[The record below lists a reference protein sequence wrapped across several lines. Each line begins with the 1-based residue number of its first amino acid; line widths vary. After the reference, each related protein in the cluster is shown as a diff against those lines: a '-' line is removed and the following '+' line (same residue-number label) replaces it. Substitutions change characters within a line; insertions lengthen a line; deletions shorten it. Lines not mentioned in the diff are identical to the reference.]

1 MGLPTRLKTFLA
13 LLLAVIICLIV
24 IGALSQLDF
33 HVILFVRSLHHP
45 ILERIGNVGNRL
57 GHGLTLTLLCG
68 GLFAV
73 GYVWKKN
80 SLRCTGIDGVIAQAL
95 VGLTTQA
102 PKHLIGRPRP
112 RFTHQ
117 DPFQFG
123 PSFQSGL
130 DGFPSGHAAGGF
142 AMAAVLARYFP
153 RGAWLWYGAA
163 LFVAS
168 SRVVR
173 GSHFPTDV
181 LVGAVLGYLVG
192 HVWAHPLRDYALN
205 LLPMDWSKY
214 LAGHVWARPLREWR
228 TTFVRAVPES
238 LPLLVGSFA
247 LVWIVFHRPL
257 GGGLEMGLA
266 WAGWLTLLLGI
277 GMRLRLHWE
286 KWEKQSH
293 IRFLEAN
300 LLIGLGLALHTHS
313 LLVVGLVLLTGIAWW
328 LLHKD
333 TRTGSETRGLAWEAL
348 LGIGVVGLSLAIHQ
362 LQGLIPLH

>member
-1 MGLPTRLKTFLA
+1 M
-13 LLLAVIICLIV
+13 
-24 IGALSQLDF
+24 
-33 HVILFVRSLHHP
+33 ILFVRSLHHP
-45 ILERIGNVGNRL
+45 TLERIGNVGNRL

-68 GLFAV
+68 GLLAV

-95 VGLTTQA
+95 VGLATQV

-112 RFTHQ
+112 KFTHQ

-130 DGFPSGHAAGGF
+130 DAFPSGHAAGGF

-168 SRVVR
+168 SRVFR

-181 LVGAVLGYLVG
+181 LAGAVLGYLVG
-192 HVWAHPLRDYALN
+192 YVWAY
-205 LLPMDWSKY
+205 
-214 LAGHVWARPLREWR
+214 PLREWR
-228 TTFVRAVPES
+228 TTLVRALPEG

-247 LVWIVFHRPL
+247 LVWVVFHRPL

-293 IRFLEAN
+293 IGLLEAN

-313 LLVVGLVLLTGIAWW
+313 LLVFSLAFLAGTAWW

-333 TRTGSETRGLAWEAL
+333 ARTGSETRGLAWEAL
-348 LGIGVVGLSLAIHQ
+348 LGIGVVGLSLVIHQ

>member
-1 MGLPTRLKTFLA
+1 MGHPTRLKTFLA

-45 ILERIGNVGNRL
+45 LLERIGNVGNRL

-163 LFVAS
+163 LFVTF
-168 SRVVR
+168 SRVFR
-173 GSHFPTDV
+173 GSHFPTDA
-181 LVGAVLGYLVG
+181 LAGAVLGYLVG
-192 HVWAHPLRDYALN
+192 NVCAH
-205 LLPMDWSKY
+205 
-214 LAGHVWARPLREWR
+214 PLREWR
-228 TTFVRAVPES
+228 TTLVRAVPEG

-247 LVWIVFHRPL
+247 LVWIVFHRSL
-257 GGGLEMGLA
+257 GGGLEMGLV

-293 IRFLEAN
+293 IGLLEAN

>member
-13 LLLAVIICLIV
+13 LLLAVIVCLIV

-45 ILERIGNVGNRL
+45 TLERIGNVGNRL

-68 GLFAV
+68 GLFAG
-73 GYVWKKN
+73 GYLWKSS
-80 SLRCTGIDGVIAQAL
+80 SLRRAGFDGIVAQVIA
-95 VGLTTQA
+95 GLAVQV
-102 PKHLIGRPRP
+102 PKHLVGRPRP
-112 RFTHQ
+112 RFAHQ

-130 DGFPSGHAAGGF
+130 DAFPSGHASGTF
-142 AMAAVLARYFP
+142 AVAAVLARYFP
-153 RGAWLWYGAA
+153 RGAWVWYGAA
-163 LFVAS
+163 MFVAS
-168 SRVVR
+168 SRVFR

-181 LVGAVLGYLVG
+181 LAGAVLGYLVG
-192 HVWAHPLRDYALN
+192 YVWAH
-205 LLPMDWSKY
+205 
-214 LAGHVWARPLREWR
+214 PLREWR
-228 TTFVRAVPES
+228 TTLVRALPEG

-247 LVWIVFHRPL
+247 LLWIVFHRPL

-286 KWEKQSH
+286 KWEKQGH
-293 IRFLEAN
+293 IGLLEAN

-348 LGIGVVGLSLAIHQ
+348 LGFGVVGLSLVIHQ